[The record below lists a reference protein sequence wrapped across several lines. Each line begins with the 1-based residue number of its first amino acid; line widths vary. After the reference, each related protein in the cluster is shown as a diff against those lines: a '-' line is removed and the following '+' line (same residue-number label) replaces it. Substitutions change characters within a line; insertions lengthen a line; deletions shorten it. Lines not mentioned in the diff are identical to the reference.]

1 MEKKLTVILD
11 AGHGIETPG
20 KRSPIMEDG
29 SQLLEW
35 EFNREVCNII
45 KFLLEEEGF
54 KCILA
59 NDVDE
64 DWGLSARA
72 ENINNIYNDEKEL
85 GNKCIMISVHGNAMG
100 NGDWM
105 QGRGW
110 EVYTTRKK
118 TNSDKLAKCF
128 LEVFEDIF
136 PDQTLRGHKEADFT
150 VIYKTNCPCV
160 LTENFFFDNK
170 EDCQLMMSMEGKIRI
185 AKLHVEAIK
194 KYYNE
199 IC

>member
-1 MEKKLTVILD
+1 MGLFIVEGEHLVEEAYK
-11 AGHGIETPG
+11 HN
-20 KRSPIMEDG
+20 
-29 SQLLEW
+29 LLESVYSLD
-35 EFNREVCNII
+35 ETSYQNSEVVSENVMRKLSNLDTIPNII
-45 KFLLEEEGF
+45 GVCKFKE
-54 KCILA
+54 
-59 NDVDE
+59 
-64 DWGLSARA
+64 
-72 ENINNIYNDEKEL
+72 EKEL